1 MIKRGIVFIILLSF
15 LFPLLLSCSSSSEN
29 SSSGGIQH
37 IYEDSSDNAVQ
48 VSGIKIASNYI
59 ELVKEDGVD
68 LQYNISAVIQPEN
81 AENKTLQYT
90 SSNPEIAEV
99 SSDGYVT
106 IKGFGTFN
114 VKIQSEARQE
124 IWQQVDFYVREN
136 IITNIDVENNPLS
149 FFGSYAISQ
158 YGIDKEPDTNI
169 GGSLSINVDR
179 SAENTVELK
188 LLFNGLDMPV
198 SIDMDNLSEISYE
211 EAGAALFSYL
221 QGDVKDSE
229 SVVVKLK
236 ADENLSLID
245 NGILQSG
252 QTLYLALKKAY
263 DLVPGQSHVEEV
275 PVSVTEI
282 KVNDEH
288 KLDRLIST
296 TYTLSPVVLPVNAS
310 NKAVT
315 YSTSNEQVATVSP
328 TGVVTALKEGSA
340 DITVTSVSN
349 GEVIGKTAFAV
360 VDSTKRVEDIV
371 FDEMDTNIYIGTPA
385 MVKAA
390 AVPSDATYNDI
401 TYYSKNPTV
410 ATVNS
415 ATGVVTPRRKGTVE
429 IAAVSD
435 KGSFEK
441 TITLNVGINEQVEPV
456 KGIINIP
463 SKLEVSLE
471 SQTPIQLS
479 GKVVPTYADNT
490 ALDYKADDKG
500 CVSVNES
507 GLITALA
514 AGTCTV
520 TVSSVKYPDI
530 KKEVSVAVRQDEEKI
545 YVTSINVNEAPST
558 LYIGHTDHTI
568 IPEIIPAN
576 ANVDH
581 ELTAAID
588 DTTVA
593 RLEQVGSGYKVTPL
607 KEGSVIVTLETANGV
622 TQEVQ
627 LNVKKVMNVKGYYT
641 IDKVEYTLGNK
652 TETFTPENDN
662 LQGEFA
668 INLLED
674 KYNIKGRL
682 QLTPQNPL
690 TSYTFNNW
698 RYLYENKEIM
708 LDTEDKY
715 STQTKEILA
724 TQNIKVTGADTI
736 EYTYTQ
742 DSFKAVIY
750 LTKVNDN
757 TKDILDRTMYL
768 TPVNMEKDPHS
779 AEGYYEMTWFYGNP
793 YKKGGYGYQPKYSGS
808 SSERPASSDLEI
820 DYLYP
825 HREDCTALF
834 WNIKCMGGDGPDG
847 SVASYKGS
855 FAVKVDGTEKT
866 AGLSSIMKVQ
876 MAGHE
881 DVDVAWQQYLRYI
894 HAAFNAIQIDQSIPN
909 GTKFVDNTKTLTTS
923 ILSNDGK
930 TYPSET
936 VSLAYNMLSDNY
948 MQFEMDFHKD
958 WPDYEF
964 MYKAKKV
971 SDRYIDLPTE
981 KYVAGDVSD
990 RTPPTV
996 PELAVIVPVEAFTG
1010 TVTAIE

>member
-15 LFPLLLSCSSSSEN
+15 LFPLLFSCSSSSGN
-29 SSSGGIQH
+29 SSSGGVQH
-37 IYEDSSDNAVQ
+37 IYEDSSDSAVQ

-59 ELVKEDGVD
+59 ELVKEAGVD

-81 AENKTLQYT
+81 AENKTLHYT

-106 IKGFGTFN
+106 IKDFGTFN

-252 QTLYLALKKAY
+252 QTLYLALKKEY

-296 TYTLSPVVLPVNAS
+296 TYTLNPVVLPVNAS

-371 FDEMDTNIYIGTPA
+371 FDKMDTNIYIGTPA

-390 AVPSDATYNDI
+390 AVPSDATYSDI

-415 ATGVVTPRRKGTVE
+415 ATGVVTPRRKGTAI

-471 SQTPIQLS
+471 SQTTIQLS

-490 ALDYKADDKG
+490 TLIYKADESG
-500 CVSVNES
+500 SISVDEN
-507 GLITALA
+507 GLITPLKV
-514 AGTCTV
+514 GTGVV
-520 TVSSVKYPDI
+520 TVSSAKYPDI
-530 KKEVSVAVRQDEEKI
+530 KKEVSVVVRQDEEKI

-698 RYLYENKEIM
+698 RYIYENREIM
-708 LDTEDKY
+708 LDSADKY
-715 STQTKEILA
+715 SSQTKEVLA
-724 TQNIKVTGADTI
+724 SQNINITSENKI
-736 EYTYTQ
+736 EYTYTS

-757 TKDILDRTMYL
+757 TKDILDRTMYV
-768 TPVNMEKDPHS
+768 TPVDMNKDPHS

-793 YKKGGYGYQPKYSGS
+793 YNQSSTGYQPKFSHTGND
-808 SSERPASSDLEI
+808 RPTSSDIGISYLENGRMCVW
-820 DYLYP
+820 P
-825 HREDCTALF
+825 F
-834 WNIKCMGGDGPDG
+834 KCMGGDGDGG
-847 SVASYKGS
+847 SVANYTGA
-855 FAVKVDGTEKT
+855 FAVKVDGTE
-866 AGLSSIMKVQ
+866 ANAQISSTMKVQ
-876 MAGHE
+876 MNGHE
-881 DVDVAWQQYLRYI
+881 DVDVAWQQYLRFM
-894 HAAFNAIQIDQSIPN
+894 HATFDPLTLSQSTSSNGKIVNKELNANIVSGN
-909 GTKFVDNTKTLTTS
+909 GGEGAQGV
-923 ILSNDGK
+923 
-930 TYPSET
+930 Y
-936 VSLAYNMLSDNY
+936 LAYTQLDNNV
-948 MQFEMDFHKD
+948 MQFEMQF
-958 WPDYEF
+958 WTTYQF
-964 MYKAKKV
+964 MYRATKV
-971 SDRYIDLPTE
+971 SDRYIDLPTDR
-981 KYVAGDVSD
+981 YSSGDISG
-990 RTPPTV
+990 RNPPAR
-996 PELAVIVPVEAFTG
+996 PELAEVVPVETFTG
-1010 TVTAIE
+1010 DVTPIE

>member
-15 LFPLLLSCSSSSEN
+15 LFPLLLSCSSSSGN
-29 SSSGGIQH
+29 SSSGGVQH
-37 IYEDSSDNAVQ
+37 IYEDSSDSAVQ

-59 ELVKEDGVD
+59 ELVKEAGVD

-81 AENKTLQYT
+81 AENKTLHYT

-106 IKGFGTFN
+106 IKDFGTFN

-252 QTLYLALKKAY
+252 QTLYLALKKEY

-349 GEVIGKTAFAV
+349 GEVIGKTAFTV

-371 FDEMDTNIYIGTPA
+371 FDKMDTNIYIGTSA
-385 MVKAA
+385 TVKAV
-390 AVPSDATYNDI
+390 AVPSDATYSDI

-415 ATGVVTPRRKGTVE
+415 ATGVVTPRRKGTAI

-490 ALDYKADDKG
+490 TLIYKADESG
-500 CVSVNES
+500 SISVDEN
-507 GLITALA
+507 GLITPLKV
-514 AGTCTV
+514 GTGVV
-520 TVSSVKYPDI
+520 TVSSAKYPDI
-530 KKEVSVAVRQDEEKI
+530 KKEVSVAVRQDEEKV

-641 IDKVEYTLGNK
+641 ISKVDYTFNGK

-662 LQGEFA
+662 LKGEFA

-698 RYLYENKEIM
+698 RYIYENKEIM
-708 LDTEDKY
+708 LDIEDKFA
-715 STQTKEILA
+715 TQTKEILSA
-724 TQNIKVTGADTI
+724 QNIKVTGADTI

-742 DSFKAVIY
+742 DSFKAVVY
-750 LTKVNDN
+750 LTKVNDEV
-757 TKDILDRTMYL
+757 KEILDRTMYL

-779 AEGYYEMTWFYGNP
+779 AEGYYEMTWFYGNSFNTTMLERYP
-793 YKKGGYGYQPKYSGS
+793 AIYSGS
-808 SSERPASSDLEI
+808 KDEMPLSSNIGTKYHKECPDK
-820 DYLYP
+820 
-825 HREDCTALF
+825 TA
-834 WNIKCMGGDGPDG
+834 WYDWSACYNGGGGAND
-847 SVASYKGS
+847 SVTNYKGA
-855 FAVKVDGTEKT
+855 FAVKVDGTGES
-866 AGLSSIMKVQ
+866 AQLSSIMKVQ
-876 MAGHE
+876 TQGHQNYNLQSW
-881 DVDVAWQQYLRYI
+881 AKYI
-894 HAAFNAIQIDQSIPN
+894 HSTFGSSELLQNSSHN
-909 GTKFVDNTKTLTTS
+909 GVLVNTSLDALVQTYKSNEGSKPAMIAYTQMQDN
-923 ILSNDGK
+923 I
-930 TYPSET
+930 
-936 VSLAYNMLSDNY
+936 
-948 MQFEMDFHKD
+948 MQFEVFLDLNFE
-958 WPDYEF
+958 YRF

-971 SDRYIDLPTE
+971 SDRYIDLPAD
-981 KYVAGDVSD
+981 KFVGGDVSD
-990 RTPPTV
+990 RTPPEV

>member
-15 LFPLLLSCSSSSEN
+15 LFPLLLSCSSSSGN
-29 SSSGGIQH
+29 SSSGGVQH
-37 IYEDSSDNAVQ
+37 IYEDSSDSAVQ

-59 ELVKEDGVD
+59 ELVKEAGVD

-81 AENKTLQYT
+81 AENKTLHYT

-106 IKGFGTFN
+106 IKDFGTFN

-252 QTLYLALKKAY
+252 QTLYLALKKEY

-328 TGVVTALKEGSA
+328 TGVVTALNEGSA

-349 GEVIGKTAFAV
+349 GEVIGKTAFTV

-371 FDEMDTNIYIGTPA
+371 FDKMDTNIYIGTSA
-385 MVKAA
+385 TVKAV
-390 AVPSDATYNDI
+390 AVPSDATYSDI

-415 ATGVVTPRRKGTVE
+415 ATGVVTPRRKGTAI

-490 ALDYKADDKG
+490 TLIYKADESG
-500 CVSVNES
+500 SISVDEN
-507 GLITALA
+507 GLITPLKV
-514 AGTCTV
+514 GTGVV
-520 TVSSVKYPDI
+520 TVSSAKYPDI
-530 KKEVSVAVRQDEEKI
+530 KKEVSVAVRQDEEKV

-641 IDKVEYTLGNK
+641 ISKVDYTFNGK

-662 LQGEFA
+662 LKGEFA

-698 RYLYENKEIM
+698 RYIYENKEIM
-708 LDTEDKY
+708 LDIEDKFA
-715 STQTKEILA
+715 TQTKEILSA
-724 TQNIKVTGADTI
+724 QNIKVTGADTI

-750 LTKVNDN
+750 LTKVNDE
-757 TKDILDRTMYL
+757 TKEILDRTMYM
-768 TPVNMEKDPHS
+768 TPVNMAADPHS
-779 AEGYYEMTWFYGNP
+779 AEGYYEMTWFYGNSFNTTMLERYP
-793 YKKGGYGYQPKYSGS
+793 AIYSGS
-808 SSERPASSDLEI
+808 KDEMPLSSNIGTKYHKECPDK
-820 DYLYP
+820 
-825 HREDCTALF
+825 TA
-834 WNIKCMGGDGPDG
+834 WYDWSACYNGGGGAND
-847 SVASYKGS
+847 SVTNYKGA
-855 FAVKVDGTEKT
+855 FAVKVDGTGES
-866 AGLSSIMKVQ
+866 AQLSSIMKVQ
-876 MAGHE
+876 TQGHQNYNLQSW
-881 DVDVAWQQYLRYI
+881 AKYI
-894 HAAFNAIQIDQSIPN
+894 HSTFGSSELLQNSSHN
-909 GTKFVDNTKTLTTS
+909 GVLVNTSLDALVQTYKSNEGSKPAMIAYTQMQDN
-923 ILSNDGK
+923 I
-930 TYPSET
+930 
-936 VSLAYNMLSDNY
+936 
-948 MQFEMDFHKD
+948 MQFEVFLDLNFE
-958 WPDYEF
+958 YRF

-971 SDRYIDLPTE
+971 SDRYIDLPAD
-981 KYVAGDVSD
+981 KFVGGDVSD
-990 RTPPTV
+990 RTPPEV

>member
-15 LFPLLLSCSSSSEN
+15 LLPLLFSCSSSSEN

-37 IYEDSSDNAVQ
+37 IYEDSSSDNAVQ

-59 ELVKEDGVD
+59 ELVKEAGMD

-81 AENKTLQYT
+81 AENKTLHYT
-90 SSNPEIAEV
+90 SSNPDIAEV
-99 SSDGYVT
+99 SPDGYVT
-106 IKGFGTFN
+106 IKDFGTFN
-114 VKIQSEARQE
+114 VKIQSGARQD

-136 IITNIDVENNPLS
+136 ILTNIDVQNNPLS
-149 FFGSYAISQ
+149 FFGSYTILQ

-169 GGSLSINVDR
+169 GGSLSINMDR
-179 SAENTVELK
+179 AEENAVVLK
-188 LLFNGLDMPV
+188 LLFNGLDIPV
-198 SIDMDNLSEISYE
+198 NINMDNLSDISYE
-211 EAGAALFSYL
+211 EAGVLLFSYL
-221 QGDVKDSE
+221 QGVVKDNDK
-229 SVVVKLK
+229 VIIKLK
-236 ADENLSLID
+236 ADEHASLIEQ
-245 NGILQSG
+245 GVLQPG
-252 QTLYLALKKAY
+252 QTLYLSLKKDY
-263 DLVPGQSHVEEV
+263 DLVPGQSHVQEI
-275 PVSVTEI
+275 PVSVTDI
-282 KVNDEH
+282 QVKDKQ

-296 TYTLSPVVLPVNAS
+296 TYTLNPVVLPVNAS

-315 YSTSNEQVATVSP
+315 YSTNNDKIVSVSP
-328 TGVVTALKEGSA
+328 TGVVTALSEGTA

-349 GEVIGKTAFAV
+349 GEVIGTTTFNV
-360 VDSTKRVEDIV
+360 IDSTVRVKDIV
-371 FDEMDTNIYIGTPA
+371 FENMDKTIYIGSI
-385 MVKAA
+385 A
-390 AVPSDATYNDI
+390 AVQAQALPDNATYKDI
-401 TYYSKNPTV
+401 VYYSKNPSI

-490 ALDYKADDKG
+490 TLIYKADESG
-500 CVSVNES
+500 SISVDEN
-507 GLITALA
+507 GLITPLKV
-514 AGTCTV
+514 GTGVV
-520 TVSSVKYPDI
+520 TISSAKYPDI
-530 KKEVSVAVRQDEEKI
+530 KKEVSVAVRQDEEKV

-641 IDKVEYTLGNK
+641 IDKVEYTLGTK

-698 RYLYENKEIM
+698 RYIYENKEIM
-708 LDTEDKY
+708 LDIEDKFA
-715 STQTKEILA
+715 TQTKEMLSV
-724 TQNIKVTGADTI
+724 QNIKITSENTI

-742 DSFKAVIY
+742 DSFKAVVY
-750 LTKVNDN
+750 LTKVNDEV
-757 TKDILDRTMYL
+757 KEILDRTMYL

-793 YKKGGYGYQPKYSGS
+793 YNKSKTGYQPKFSHNAS
-808 SSERPASSDLEI
+808 DRPTNSDLGI
-820 DYLYP
+820 SYLENGRMCVWP
-825 HREDCTALF
+825 F
-834 WNIKCMGGDGPDG
+834 KCMGGDGPDG

-981 KYVAGDVSD
+981 KYVAGDVSG

>member
-15 LFPLLLSCSSSSEN
+15 LFPLLFSCSSSSGN
-29 SSSGGIQH
+29 SSSGSVQH
-37 IYEDSSDNAVQ
+37 IYEDSSDSAVQ

-59 ELVKEDGVD
+59 ELVKEAGVD

-81 AENKTLQYT
+81 AENKTLHYT
-90 SSNPEIAEV
+90 SSNPDIAEV

-106 IKGFGTFN
+106 IKDFGTFN

-149 FFGSYAISQ
+149 FFGSYSISQ

-198 SIDMDNLSEISYE
+198 SIDMDNLSEMSYE
-211 EAGAALFSYL
+211 ESGAALFSYL

-252 QTLYLALKKAY
+252 QTLYLALKKEY

-415 ATGVVTPRRKGTVE
+415 ATGVVTPRRVGTAI

-441 TITLNVGINEQVEPV
+441 TITLNVGINEQLEPV

-471 SQTPIQLS
+471 SQTSIQLS

-607 KEGSVIVTLETANGV
+607 KEGSIIVTLETANGV

-662 LQGEFA
+662 LQCEFA

-742 DSFKAVIY
+742 ESFKAVIY

-757 TKDILDRTMYL
+757 TKDILDRTMYV
-768 TPVNMEKDPHS
+768 TPVDMEKDPHS
-779 AEGYYEMTWFYGNP
+779 AEGYYEMTWFYGNSFNTTMLERYP
-793 YKKGGYGYQPKYSGS
+793 AIYSGS
-808 SSERPASSDLEI
+808 KDEMPLSSNIGTKYHKECPDK
-820 DYLYP
+820 
-825 HREDCTALF
+825 TA
-834 WNIKCMGGDGPDG
+834 WYDWSACYNGGGGAND
-847 SVASYKGS
+847 SVTNYKGA
-855 FAVKVDGTEKT
+855 FAVKVDGTGES
-866 AGLSSIMKVQ
+866 AQLSSIMKVQ
-876 MAGHE
+876 TQGHQNYNLQSW
-881 DVDVAWQQYLRYI
+881 AKYI
-894 HAAFNAIQIDQSIPN
+894 HSTFGSSELLQNSSHN
-909 GTKFVDNTKTLTTS
+909 GVLVNTSLDALVQTYKSNEGSKPAMIAYTQMQDN
-923 ILSNDGK
+923 II
-930 TYPSET
+930 
-936 VSLAYNMLSDNY
+936 
-948 MQFEMDFHKD
+948 QFEVFLDLNFE
-958 WPDYEF
+958 YRF

-971 SDRYIDLPTE
+971 SDRYIELPTD
-981 KYVAGDVSD
+981 KFVDGDVSD
-990 RTPPTV
+990 RTPPEI
-996 PELAVIVPVEAFTG
+996 PDLAKIVPVETFTG
-1010 TVTAIE
+1010 DVTPIE

>member
-15 LFPLLLSCSSSSEN
+15 LFPLLFSCSSSSGN
-29 SSSGGIQH
+29 SSSGGVQH
-37 IYEDSSDNAVQ
+37 IYEDSSDSAVQ

-59 ELVKEDGVD
+59 ELVKEAGVD

-81 AENKTLQYT
+81 AENKTLHYT

-106 IKGFGTFN
+106 IKDFGTFN

-198 SIDMDNLSEISYE
+198 SIDMDNLSEMSYE
-211 EAGAALFSYL
+211 ESGAALFSYL

-252 QTLYLALKKAY
+252 QTLYLALKKEY

-371 FDEMDTNIYIGTPA
+371 FDEMDTNIYIGTSA
-385 MVKAA
+385 TVKAV
-390 AVPSDATYNDI
+390 AVPSDATYSDI

-415 ATGVVTPRRKGTVE
+415 ATGVVTPRRKGTAI

-471 SQTPIQLS
+471 SQTTIQLS

-490 ALDYKADDKG
+490 TLIYKADESG
-500 CVSVNES
+500 SISVDEN
-507 GLITALA
+507 GLITPLKV
-514 AGTCTV
+514 GTGVV
-520 TVSSVKYPDI
+520 TVSSAKYPDI
-530 KKEVSVAVRQDEEKI
+530 KKEVSVVVRQDEEKI

-641 IDKVEYTLGNK
+641 ISKVDYTFNGK

-662 LQGEFA
+662 LKGEFA

-698 RYLYENKEIM
+698 RYIYENREIM

-715 STQTKEILA
+715 SSQTKEILSA
-724 TQNIKVTGADTI
+724 QNIKVTGADTI

-742 DSFKAVIY
+742 DSFKAVVY
-750 LTKVNDN
+750 LTKVNDEV
-757 TKDILDRTMYL
+757 KEILDRTMYL

-779 AEGYYEMTWFYGNP
+779 AEGYYEMTWFYGNSFNTTMLERYP
-793 YKKGGYGYQPKYSGS
+793 AIYSGS
-808 SSERPASSDLEI
+808 KDEMPLSSNIGTKYHKECPDK
-820 DYLYP
+820 
-825 HREDCTALF
+825 TA
-834 WNIKCMGGDGPDG
+834 WYDWSACYNGGGGAND
-847 SVASYKGS
+847 SVTNYKGA
-855 FAVKVDGTEKT
+855 FAVKVDGTGES
-866 AGLSSIMKVQ
+866 AQLSSIMKVQ
-876 MAGHE
+876 TQGHQNYNLQSW
-881 DVDVAWQQYLRYI
+881 AKYI
-894 HAAFNAIQIDQSIPN
+894 HSTFGSSELLQNSSHN
-909 GTKFVDNTKTLTTS
+909 GVLVNTSLDALVQTYKSNEGSKPAMIAYTQMQDN
-923 ILSNDGK
+923 I
-930 TYPSET
+930 
-936 VSLAYNMLSDNY
+936 
-948 MQFEMDFHKD
+948 MQFEVFLDLNFE
-958 WPDYEF
+958 YRF

-971 SDRYIDLPTE
+971 SDRYIDLPAD
-981 KYVAGDVSD
+981 KFVGGDVSD

>member
-15 LFPLLLSCSSSSEN
+15 LFPLLFSCSSSSGN
-29 SSSGGIQH
+29 SSSGGVQH
-37 IYEDSSDNAVQ
+37 IYEDSSDSAVQ

-59 ELVKEDGVD
+59 ELVKEAGVD

-81 AENKTLQYT
+81 AENKTLHYT

-106 IKGFGTFN
+106 IKDFGTFN
-114 VKIQSEARQE
+114 VKILSEARQE

-198 SIDMDNLSEISYE
+198 SIDMDNLSEMSYE
-211 EAGAALFSYL
+211 ESGAALFSYL

-252 QTLYLALKKAY
+252 QTLYLALKKEY

-371 FDEMDTNIYIGTPA
+371 FDEMDTNIYIGTSA
-385 MVKAA
+385 TVKAV
-390 AVPSDATYNDI
+390 AVPSDATYSDI

-415 ATGVVTPRRKGTVE
+415 ATGVVTPRRKGTAI

-471 SQTPIQLS
+471 SQTTIQLS

-490 ALDYKADDKG
+490 TLIYKADESG
-500 CVSVNES
+500 SISVDEN
-507 GLITALA
+507 GLITPLKV
-514 AGTCTV
+514 GTGVV
-520 TVSSVKYPDI
+520 TVSSAKYPDI
-530 KKEVSVAVRQDEEKI
+530 KKEVSVVVRQDEEKI

-641 IDKVEYTLGNK
+641 ISKVDYTFNGK

-662 LQGEFA
+662 LKGEFA

-698 RYLYENKEIM
+698 RYIYENREIM

-715 STQTKEILA
+715 SSQTKEILSA
-724 TQNIKVTGADTI
+724 QNIKVTGADTI

-742 DSFKAVIY
+742 DSFKAVVY
-750 LTKVNDN
+750 LTKVNDEV
-757 TKDILDRTMYL
+757 KEILDRTMYL

-779 AEGYYEMTWFYGNP
+779 AEGYYEMTWFYGNSFNTTMLERYP
-793 YKKGGYGYQPKYSGS
+793 AIYSGS
-808 SSERPASSDLEI
+808 KDEMPLSSNIGTKYHKECPDK
-820 DYLYP
+820 
-825 HREDCTALF
+825 TA
-834 WNIKCMGGDGPDG
+834 WYDWSACYNGGGGAND
-847 SVASYKGS
+847 SVTNYKGA
-855 FAVKVDGTEKT
+855 FAVKVDGTGES
-866 AGLSSIMKVQ
+866 AQLSSIMKVQ
-876 MAGHE
+876 TQGHQNYNLQSW
-881 DVDVAWQQYLRYI
+881 AKYI
-894 HAAFNAIQIDQSIPN
+894 HSTFGSSELLQNSSHN
-909 GTKFVDNTKTLTTS
+909 GVLVNTSLDALVQTYKSNEGSKPAMIAYTQMQDN
-923 ILSNDGK
+923 I
-930 TYPSET
+930 
-936 VSLAYNMLSDNY
+936 
-948 MQFEMDFHKD
+948 MQFEVFLDLNFE
-958 WPDYEF
+958 YRF

-971 SDRYIDLPTE
+971 SDRYIDLPAD
-981 KYVAGDVSD
+981 KFVGGDVSD

>member
-15 LFPLLLSCSSSSEN
+15 LFPLLFSCSSSSGN
-29 SSSGGIQH
+29 SSSSSVQH
-37 IYEDSSDNAVQ
+37 IYEDSSDSAVQ

-59 ELVKEDGVD
+59 ELVKEAGVD
-68 LQYNISAVIQPEN
+68 LQYNISAVAQPEN
-81 AENKTLQYT
+81 ADNKTLHYT
-90 SSNPEIAEV
+90 SSNPDIAEV

-106 IKGFGTFN
+106 IKDIGIFN
-114 VKIQSEARQE
+114 VKIQSASRAD
-124 IWQQVDFYVREN
+124 ISQQVDFYVREN
-136 IITNIDVENNPLS
+136 IKTALDMTNNPLS
-149 FFGSYAISQ
+149 FFGAYTISQ

-169 GGSLSINVDR
+169 GGSFSINVDR
-179 SAENTVELK
+179 SAESTVNAE
-188 LLFNGLDMPV
+188 LLFNGLNIP
-198 SIDMDNLSEISYE
+198 LSMNINGLSDISYE
-211 EAGAALFSYL
+211 EAGQSIFSYL
-221 QGDVKDSE
+221 EGSVKDNDTM
-229 SVVVKLK
+229 VIKLK
-236 ADENLSLID
+236 ADENTALIE
-245 NGILQSG
+245 NGLLQAG
-252 QTLYLALKKAY
+252 QTLNLALNKDY

-349 GEVIGKTAFAV
+349 GEVIGKTAFTV

-371 FDEMDTNIYIGTPA
+371 FDEMDTNIYIGTSA
-385 MVKAA
+385 TVKAA

-415 ATGVVTPRRKGTVE
+415 ATGVVTPRRKGTAI

-441 TITLNVGINEQVEPV
+441 TITLNVGINEQLEPV

-490 ALDYKADDKG
+490 TLTYKADDSG
-500 CVSVNES
+500 CVSVDEN
-507 GLITALA
+507 GLITALNV
-514 AGTCTV
+514 GTGVV
-520 TVSSVKYPDI
+520 TVSSAKYPDI
-530 KKEVSVAVRQDEEKI
+530 KKDITIAVRQAEEKI

-641 IDKVEYTLGNK
+641 ISKVEYTLGTK
-652 TETFTPENDN
+652 TETFTAENDK
-662 LQGEFA
+662 LQGEFV
-668 INLLED
+668 INLLAD
-674 KYNIKGRL
+674 KYTIQGRL
-682 QLTPQNPL
+682 QFTPKNPL
-690 TSYTFNNW
+690 ASYTFNNW
-698 RYLYENKEIM
+698 RYLYESKEIM
-708 LDTEDKY
+708 LDSADKY
-715 STQTKEILA
+715 SSQTKEVLA
-724 TQNIKVTGADTI
+724 SENINITGNNTI
-736 EYTYTQ
+736 EYTYTK
-742 DSFKAVIY
+742 DSLKAVVY
-750 LTKVNDN
+750 LTKVNDS
-757 TKDILDRTMYL
+757 TKQILDRTMYV
-768 TPVNMEKDPHS
+768 TPVNMAADPHS

-793 YKKGGYGYQPKYSGS
+793 YNQGLAGYQPKFSHSGND
-808 SSERPASSDLEI
+808 RPTSSDIGISYMSNGRKCFLGI
-820 DYLYP
+820 
-825 HREDCTALF
+825 T
-834 WNIKCMGGDGPDG
+834 CMGGDGSNG
-847 SVASYKGS
+847 SVAHYTGA
-855 FAVKVDGTEKT
+855 FAVKVDGTE
-866 AGLSSIMKVQ
+866 ANAQISSTMKVQ
-876 MAGHE
+876 MNGHE
-881 DVDVAWQQYLRYI
+881 DVDVAWQKYLRYI
-894 HAAFNAIQIDQSIPN
+894 HGSFDPITLSQSTSSN
-909 GTKFVDNTKTLTTS
+909 GK
-923 ILSNDGK
+923 I
-930 TYPSET
+930 
-936 VSLAYNMLSDNY
+936 VSQSLNVGLITGNGDEGSQGAYLAYTQLDNNV
-948 MQFEMDFHKD
+948 MQFEMQFLST
-958 WPDYEF
+958 YQF
-964 MYKAKKV
+964 MYRATKV
-971 SDRYIDLPTE
+971 SDRYVDLTTDRYSSGDISGKNPPE
-981 KYVAGDVSD
+981 KPY
-990 RTPPTV
+990 
-996 PELAVIVPVEAFTG
+996 LAIVVPVTSFTG
-1010 TVTAIE
+1010 TVTPIEE

>member
-29 SSSGGIQH
+29 SSSGGVQH

-48 VSGIKIASNYI
+48 VSGIKIAGNYI

-68 LQYNISAVIQPEN
+68 LQYNISAVVQPEN

-106 IKGFGTFN
+106 IKDFGTFN

-252 QTLYLALKKAY
+252 QTLYLALKKEY

-415 ATGVVTPRRKGTVE
+415 ATGVVTPRRVGTAI

-441 TITLNVGINEQVEPV
+441 TITLNVGINEQLEPV

-471 SQTPIQLS
+471 SQTTIQLS

-490 ALDYKADDKG
+490 TLMYKADESG
-500 CVSVNES
+500 SISVDEN
-507 GLITALA
+507 GLITPLKV
-514 AGTCTV
+514 GTGVV
-520 TVSSVKYPDI
+520 TVSSAKYPDI
-530 KKEVSVAVRQDEEKI
+530 KKEVSVVVRQDEEKI

-750 LTKVNDN
+750 LTKVNDE
-757 TKDILDRTMYL
+757 TKEILDRTMYM
-768 TPVNMEKDPHS
+768 TPVNMAADPHS
-779 AEGYYEMTWFYGNP
+779 AEGYYEMTWFYGNSVNNKWLERYP
-793 YKKGGYGYQPKYSGS
+793 AIYS
-808 SSERPASSDLEI
+808 SSQNDMPTYSDI
-820 DYLYP
+820 GTTY
-825 HREDCTALF
+825 HKDCP
-834 WNIKCMGGDGPDG
+834 NIGGWAACFSGGGGPDG
-847 SVASYKGS
+847 SVTNYSGA
-855 FAVKVDGTEKT
+855 FAVKVDGTNED
-866 AGLSSIMKVQ
+866 AQISSIMKVQ
-876 MAGHE
+876 KQGHQNFNLQTWMKYMHTTF
-881 DVDVAWQQYLRYI
+881 DPLTISQVTAHSGKIVDKNL
-894 HAAFNAIQIDQSIPN
+894 NANIISNKGDEGSN
-909 GTKFVDNTKTLTTS
+909 GA
-923 ILSNDGK
+923 
-930 TYPSET
+930 Y
-936 VSLAYNMLSDNY
+936 LAYTQLTDNV
-948 MQFEMDFHKD
+948 MQFEMQFMS
-958 WPDYEF
+958 DYKF
-964 MYKAKKV
+964 MYRAKKV

>member
-15 LFPLLLSCSSSSEN
+15 LFPLLFSCSSSSGN
-29 SSSGGIQH
+29 SSSGSVQH
-37 IYEDSSDNAVQ
+37 IYEDSSDSAVQ

-59 ELVKEDGVD
+59 ELVKEAGVD

-81 AENKTLQYT
+81 AENKTLHYT
-90 SSNPEIAEV
+90 SSNPDIAEV

-106 IKGFGTFN
+106 IKDFGTFN

-149 FFGSYAISQ
+149 FFGSYTISQ

-179 SAENTVELK
+179 SAENTVELM

-198 SIDMDNLSEISYE
+198 SIDMDNLSEMSYE
-211 EAGAALFSYL
+211 ESGAALFSYL

-252 QTLYLALKKAY
+252 QTLYLALKKEY

-415 ATGVVTPRRKGTVE
+415 ATGVVTPRRVGTAI

-441 TITLNVGINEQVEPV
+441 TITLNVGINEQLEPV

-471 SQTPIQLS
+471 SQTTIQLS

-490 ALDYKADDKG
+490 TLIYKADESG
-500 CVSVNES
+500 SISVDEN
-507 GLITALA
+507 GLITPLKV
-514 AGTCTV
+514 GTGVV
-520 TVSSVKYPDI
+520 TVSSAKYPDI
-530 KKEVSVAVRQDEEKI
+530 KKEVSVVVRQDEEKI

-593 RLEQVGSGYKVTPL
+593 RLEQVDSGYKVTPL

-662 LQGEFA
+662 LKGEFA

-698 RYLYENKEIM
+698 RYIYENKEIM
-708 LDTEDKY
+708 LDSADKY
-715 STQTKEILA
+715 SSQTKEVLA
-724 TQNIKVTGADTI
+724 SQNINITSENKI
-736 EYTYTQ
+736 EYTYTS

-757 TKDILDRTMYL
+757 TKDILDRTMYV
-768 TPVNMEKDPHS
+768 TPVDMAKDPHS
-779 AEGYYEMTWFYGNP
+779 AEGYYEMTWFYGNSVNNKWLERYP
-793 YKKGGYGYQPKYSGS
+793 AIYSSSQNDMPTYSDIGTTYHKDCPSIGGWAACYSG
-808 SSERPASSDLEI
+808 
-820 DYLYP
+820 
-825 HREDCTALF
+825 
-834 WNIKCMGGDGPDG
+834 GGGPDG
-847 SVASYKGS
+847 SVTNYSGA
-855 FAVKVDGTEKT
+855 FAVKVDGTNED
-866 AGLSSIMKVQ
+866 AQISSIMKVQ
-876 MAGHE
+876 KQGHQNFNLQTWLKYMHTTF
-881 DVDVAWQQYLRYI
+881 DPLTISQVTAHSGKIVDKNLQASI
-894 HAAFNAIQIDQSIPN
+894 ISNSGSEGSNAA
-909 GTKFVDNTKTLTTS
+909 
-923 ILSNDGK
+923 
-930 TYPSET
+930 Y
-936 VSLAYNMLSDNY
+936 LAYTQLADNV
-948 MQFEMDFHKD
+948 MQFEMAYLT
-958 WPDYEF
+958 DYKF
-964 MYKAKKV
+964 MYRAKKV
-971 SDRYIDLPTE
+971 SDRYIDLPTN
-981 KYVAGDVSD
+981 KFVDGDISG
-990 RTPPTV
+990 RNPPAR
-996 PELAVIVPVEAFTG
+996 PELAEVVPVETFTG
-1010 TVTAIE
+1010 DVTPIE